1 MSSFIRQDSIA
12 EKPKSDCC
20 FNVKRI
26 GIPIVILI
34 TTTTLYLWMKD
45 NHLLNTEGLS
55 NLLNCVVG
63 YSANV
68 LHLVEILAL
77 LILWMSR
84 PSSPRAN
91 VMAVQM
97 NFLKDLDSRMPDR
110 SGLNAWVTAFEGVV
124 QSKTFQEA
132 LALARS
138 KPLALKRKYK
148 KLCLLDIGT
157 YNVNHLSIVYR
168 ELQGFLNT
176 LMSNNKSE
184 LFELGFHPEN
194 YKSRVVIACLTYETP
209 ETDNSPMGQ
218 LMRVQMMPLKQLR
231 LIHENYEDY
240 VENDQAEEDG
250 PNKWRQH
257 RLAQMKELADH
268 VAETNGFNLMPTNE
282 RRYIVM
288 HQYYKV
294 GNDVM

>member
-1 MSSFIRQDSIA
+1 M
-12 EKPKSDCC
+12 
-20 FNVKRI
+20 
-26 GIPIVILI
+26 
-34 TTTTLYLWMKD
+34 
-45 NHLLNTEGLS
+45 
-55 NLLNCVVG
+55 
-63 YSANV
+63 
-68 LHLVEILAL
+68 
-77 LILWMSR
+77 
-84 PSSPRAN
+84 
-91 VMAVQM
+91 
-97 NFLKDLDSRMPDR
+97 
-110 SGLNAWVTAFEGVV
+110 TAFEDVV
-124 QSKTFQEA
+124 PSVRLQKE

-138 KPLALKRKYK
+138 KPLALKRKYT

-157 YNVNHLSIVYR
+157 YEVNHLSIVYR

-231 LIHENYEDY
+231 LLHENYEDY

-288 HQYYKV
+288 HQYYKI
-294 GNDVM
+294 GGGDEM